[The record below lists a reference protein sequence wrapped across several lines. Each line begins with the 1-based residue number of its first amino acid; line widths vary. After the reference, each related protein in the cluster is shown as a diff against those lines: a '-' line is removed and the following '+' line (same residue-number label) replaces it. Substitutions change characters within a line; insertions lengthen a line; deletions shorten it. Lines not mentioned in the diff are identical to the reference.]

1 MKIKI
6 SSLKDGAY
14 EYRFEDDVKKLELKQ
29 PFVGKYFTKVNLSKY
44 LHQIIIE
51 VATTVDAELECDRCV
66 KMYSTQ
72 IESRYKMVYLH
83 DQPEGDDDSV
93 DVTYISKDTDKID
106 IIEDVRDYILLAV
119 PLKKLC
125 KEDCKGLCPQCGKN
139 LNDGQCS
146 CKPEEV
152 DTRWKPL
159 LELKNKLN

>member
-14 EYRFEDDVKKLELKQ
+14 EYFFEDDVKKLDLEQ

-44 LHQIIIE
+44 FNQIILE
-51 VATTVDAELECDRCV
+51 VATSVDAELECDRCANI
-66 KMYSTQ
+66 YSTK

-93 DVTYISKDTDKID
+93 DVTYISKDADKID
-106 IIEDVRDYILLAV
+106 ITEDVRDYILLAI
-119 PLKKLC
+119 PMKKLC
-125 KEDCKGLCPQCGKN
+125 KEDCKGLCLQCGKN
-139 LNDGQCS
+139 LNDGSCS
-146 CKPEEV
+146 CSSEQVE
-152 DTRWKPL
+152 TRWKPL